1 MSEEGNYSR
10 RSGPRDRQL
19 RVGNAEREAVAD
31 ILRREHLAG
40 RLDNDEFDERVA
52 RCLAAKTYAELDG
65 LIGDLPA
72 DERDARQAAGTGGGG
87 PGPCRFSSYRSWSR
101 RSSSATAEP
110 PGSWGRSSSGS
121 SFVRS
126 SGAASAGA
134 RSAGAPTAGVAGH
147 TGEACRPSVDA
158 RRKGGTGDRGS
169 SPAALA
175 APAAARDAGGLSRRQ
190 RSYTVHPFAADSTP
204 LGKRLMLVYLTGR
217 KSGRHYRQPISY
229 VREGETLLTP
239 GGGR

>member
-72 DERDARQAAGTGGGG
+72 DERDARQAAGTWGRRPWPLPLFFLPLVVAAIVFSDGRAAWLLGPFFIWFVVRPIFWGGFGRRAFG
-87 PGPCRFSSYRSWSR
+87 WRTYSR
-101 RSSSATAEP
+101 RCRP
-110 PGSWGRSSSGS
+110 YGRS
-121 SFVRS
+121 V
-126 SGAASAGA
+126 
-134 RSAGAPTAGVAGH
+134 
-147 TGEACRPSVDA
+147 
-158 RRKGGTGDRGS
+158 
-169 SPAALA
+169 
-175 APAAARDAGGLSRRQ
+175 
-190 RSYTVHPFAADSTP
+190 
-204 LGKRLMLVYLTGR
+204 
-217 KSGRHYRQPISY
+217 
-229 VREGETLLTP
+229 
-239 GGGR
+239 